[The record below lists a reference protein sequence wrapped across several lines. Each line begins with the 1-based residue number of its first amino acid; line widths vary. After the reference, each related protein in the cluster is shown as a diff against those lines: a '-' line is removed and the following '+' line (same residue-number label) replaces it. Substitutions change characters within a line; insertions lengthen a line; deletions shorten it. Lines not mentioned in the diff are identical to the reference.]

1 MTALGFA
8 LLIVGAALMV
18 AEAHAP
24 GGVLGVAGAVALVI
38 GGIIVIGA
46 LGGGTV
52 VLVPAAVGIGAAG
65 AGFTLIATR
74 KAASVR
80 HLRIQSG
87 REGLCGRIGV
97 IRQWDEPLGKVFV
110 DGGLWRAQHN
120 WAGRE
125 EGSLAEGDA
134 VVVERVNGLTLMVRR
149 AEDWEL
155 VA

>member
-8 LLIVGAALMV
+8 LLILGAALMI

-24 GGVLGVAGAVALVI
+24 GGVLGAVGAVALVI

-52 VLVPAAVGIGAAG
+52 VLVPAAVGIGAAA
-65 AGFTLIATR
+65 AGFTVIATR

-80 HLRIQSG
+80 HLRVRSG

-97 IRQWDEPLGKVFV
+97 IRQWHEPLGKVFV
-110 DGGLWRAQHN
+110 DGALWRAQHD

-125 EGSLAEGDA
+125 EGALEEGDA
-134 VVVERVNGLTLMVRR
+134 VVVERVNGLTLTVRR